1 MTSGATE
8 RGAPAR
14 VLLDCDPGID
24 DALAIVFGC
33 GHPGLD
39 LAGLQRIADRL
50 YEKPLAELTRLEL
63 ANLIGTTKAIRKG
76 LIDVNVVRQ
85 PDGPSYV
92 LPDQQVPSAT

>member
-1 MTSGATE
+1 MSERPVATIE
-8 RGAPAR
+8 LKQLAR
-14 VLLDCDPGID
+14 LYRI
-24 DALAIVFGC
+24 AARI
-33 GHPGLD
+33 PGLD

-85 PDGPSYV
+85 PDGAGYILSEQPV
-92 LPDQQVPSAT
+92 ASAT

>member
-1 MTSGATE
+1 MPE
-8 RGAPAR
+8 RSIAAVELKQLAR
-14 VLLDCDPGID
+14 LYRSAARI
-24 DALAIVFGC
+24 
-33 GHPGLD
+33 PGLD

-85 PDGPSYV
+85 PDGASYN
-92 LPDQQVPSAT
+92 LSEQQVPSAT